1 MGPPLKH
8 VKTQDYTC
16 VWNAKGTKQKR
27 TDHDKKETLALGL
40 LIESEMNGF
49 FSRLKWMTS
58 AANKWNTPYKLGAFN

>member
-8 VKTQDYTC
+8 MKTQDYTC

-49 FSRLKWMTS
+49 FSRLRWMTS
-58 AANKWNTPYKLGAFN
+58 AANK